1 MIDIIQLRPY
11 YTSFAKTKVK
21 AFSLIIGKGYDT
33 SENFIS
39 LPRRCIF
46 FDVVET
52 HDEIRYAIN
61 FIKKLPDRYR
71 NKEQSLLELKLFNG
85 RD

>member
-11 YTSFAKTKVK
+11 YISFAKTKVK
-21 AFSLIIGKGYDT
+21 AFSLTIGKGYDD
-33 SENFIS
+33 IS
-39 LPRRCIF
+39 IPRRCIF

-52 HDEIRYAIN
+52 HDEVRHAIN

-85 RD
+85 RDGC

>member
-1 MIDIIQLRPY
+1 
-11 YTSFAKTKVK
+11 
-21 AFSLIIGKGYDT
+21 LIIGKGYNAT
-33 SENFIS
+33 ENFIS

-52 HDEIRYAIN
+52 HDEIRHAIN

-71 NKEQSLLELKLFNG
+71 NKEQSLLDEKLFHG